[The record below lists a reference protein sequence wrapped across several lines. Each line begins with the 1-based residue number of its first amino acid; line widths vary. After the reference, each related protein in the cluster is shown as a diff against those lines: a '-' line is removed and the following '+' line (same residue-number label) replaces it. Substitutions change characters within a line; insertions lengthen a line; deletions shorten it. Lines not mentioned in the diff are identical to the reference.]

1 MEILL
6 DALSLVFQ
14 PATLAVILAAA
25 LYGIFVGSIP
35 GLTATMAI
43 ALMVPLTFYMSDVA
57 AIAAIVTAVTCS
69 IFAGDIPSALIRIP
83 GTPASAAYAND
94 AYAMTGRGE
103 HRHALGLALFAS
115 SLGGIFG
122 TLILVV
128 AAAPLSLLASRFTS
142 FEYFWLYLL
151 GLCCAVVVSDRGRAK
166 SLLALSIGLLLSTV
180 GLATD
185 FSVPRMTFGI
195 NELING
201 ISFIPAMIGLFGISE
216 VLRVCFSYT
225 TTDGLQN
232 SPASTASSTIRK
244 RGAFGQVLSRGWS
257 LVRSSSIGSVVG
269 MLPGAGADI
278 AAWIAYAVSKRF
290 SREPDR
296 YGQGSEEGIADAAGA
311 NNAALGSAWVPALVF
326 GIPGDSV
333 TAIALGVLM
342 MKNITPG
349 PAIFDVAENPGQ
361 ATLVGCLYITFLLA
375 NLILIPVGLVA
386 TRAGGMLIRVPRG
399 ILLPLVVLF
408 CIVGSYSI
416 ASSYVDVWIMLAMGL
431 AGFALERRGVPL
443 APIVLG
449 LILGGPLEHR
459 FLQSITTSTKPLAFF
474 NSAISTALAIA
485 CLAVLI
491 APLLKR
497 RRGEAPR
504 HHASDDRAAAN
515 TREQGDNADA

>member
-1 MEILL
+1 MEILV
-6 DALSLVFQ
+6 DALRLICQ
-14 PATLAVILAAA
+14 PSTLLIILAAA
-25 LYGIFVGSIP
+25 VYGIFVGSIP

-43 ALMVPLTFYMSDVA
+43 ALMVPLTFYMSDVG

-94 AYAMTGRGE
+94 AYAMTRRGE
-103 HRHALGLALFAS
+103 HQRALGISLFAS
-115 SLGGIFG
+115 VAGGIVG
-122 TLILVV
+122 TFILVV
-128 AAAPLSLLASRFTS
+128 AAGPLAKLSTRFTS

-166 SLLALSIGLLLSTV
+166 SFFALSIGLLLSTV

-185 FSVPRMTFGI
+185 FAVPRLTFGL

-216 VLRVCFSYT
+216 VLRVCWSFTSQQETGPEEGKTQPT
-225 TTDGLQN
+225 TF
-232 SPASTASSTIRK
+232 TA
-244 RGAFGQVLSRGWS
+244 GALGGVS
-257 LVRSSSIGSVVG
+257 LVLGRKLALLRSSSIGSLVG

-290 SREPDR
+290 SKQPEV
-296 YGQGSEEGIADAAGA
+296 YGSGSEDGIADAAGA
-311 NNAALGSAWVPALVF
+311 NNAALGSAWIPALVF

-349 PAIFDVAENPGQ
+349 PEIFDATKNPGQ
-361 ATLVGCLYITFLLA
+361 ATLVVCLYASFVLA
-375 NLILIPVGLVA
+375 NLLLVPIGLLA
-386 TRAGGMLIRVPRG
+386 IKLGGQLIRVPRG
-399 ILLPLVVLF
+399 SLIPLVVLF

-416 ASSYVDVWIMLAMGL
+416 SASYVDVWIMLAMGVF
-431 AGFALERRGVPL
+431 GFLLERRGVPL

-459 FLQSITTSTKPLAFF
+459 FLQSITTSTNPLAFM
-474 NSAISTALAIA
+474 NSGISNVLSLACA
-485 CLAVLI
+485 AVLL
-491 APLLKR
+491 APLFTR
-497 RRGEAPR
+497 RSSRVRGD
-504 HHASDDRAAAN
+504 AS
-515 TREQGDNADA
+515 NA

>member
-1 MEILL
+1 MDILI
-6 DALSLVFQ
+6 DALGLVFQ
-14 PATLAVILAAA
+14 PTTLMIIVAAA
-25 LYGIFVGSIP
+25 IYGIFVGSIP

-43 ALMVPLTFYMSDVA
+43 ALMVPLTFYMSDVGA
-57 AIAAIVTAVTCS
+57 VAAIVTAVTCS
-69 IFAGDIPSALIRIP
+69 IFAGDIPSTLIRIP

-103 HRHALGLALFAS
+103 HRHALGLALFSS

-122 TLILVV
+122 TVTLVV
-128 AAAPLSLLASRFTS
+128 AAAPLSMLASRFTS

-151 GLCCAVVVSDRGRAK
+151 GLCCAVVVSDRGRGK
-166 SLLALSIGLLLSTV
+166 SMLALSIGLLLSTV

-201 ISFIPAMIGLFGISE
+201 VSFIPAMIGLFGISE

-225 TTDGLQN
+225 TVDGLQN
-232 SPASTASSTIRK
+232 STVSTTK
-244 RGAFGQVLSRGWS
+244 RTSRTVGALGQVLGRSWS
-257 LVRSSSIGSVVG
+257 LIRSSSIGSIVG

-290 SREPDR
+290 SRNPDR

-349 PAIFDVAENPGQ
+349 PGIFDASENPAQ
-361 ATLVGCLYITFLLA
+361 ATLVSCLYITFLLA

-386 TRAGGMLIRVPRG
+386 IRAGGLLIRVPRG

-416 ASSYVDVWIMLAMGL
+416 ASSYVDIWIMLAMGVV
-431 AGFALERRGVPL
+431 GFALERWGVPL

-459 FLQSITTSTKPLAFF
+459 FLQSITTSTNPLAFF
-474 NSAISTALAIA
+474 NSGISIVLAA
-485 CLAVLI
+485 VCVAVLV

-497 RRGEAPR
+497 NDNTQAEHGRGKG
-504 HHASDDRAAAN
+504 H
-515 TREQGDNADA
+515 GADA